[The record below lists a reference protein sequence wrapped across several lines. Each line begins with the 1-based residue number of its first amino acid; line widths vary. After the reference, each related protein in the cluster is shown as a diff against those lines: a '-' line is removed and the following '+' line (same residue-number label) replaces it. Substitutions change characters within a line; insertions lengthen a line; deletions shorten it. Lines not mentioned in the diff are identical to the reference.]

1 MNYTDASEANKS
13 GAKLEDDLA
22 RVLINEKFTFIKEK
36 PGSKMIDFQ
45 IETDKGRVYV
55 DCTNQNS
62 GGSVMDKIVQKARKY
77 YRMYRYAEIFIVR
90 GRKPIHSEVLKTLK
104 EDEQVYGY
112 KTTILTLEEI
122 CNMLKGRK
130 VRGDLEEFFI

>member
-13 GAKLEDDLA
+13 GFKLE
-22 RVLINEKFTFIKEK
+22 NELQRFLNKEEFTYTKEK
-36 PGSKMIDFQ
+36 SGSKMIDFQ

>member
-45 IETDKGRVYV
+45 IETDNGRMYV

-62 GGSVMDKIVQKARKY
+62 GGSVEDKLVQKARKY
-77 YRMYRYAEIFIVR
+77 YRMYRYDEIFIVR
-90 GRKPIHSEVLKTLK
+90 GGKPIHSEVLKTLK